1 MNINFTKK
9 YIYFLTLFT
18 GNFNSLMGIITGLNM
33 VPVARLKKTW
43 QKISSAGKFAV
54 LEHQVSLIIN
64 INYFRQKIK
73 KKFSPLDGSQLKFFE
88 LSFNPKC
95 CYFQIRR

>member
-1 MNINFTKK
+1 MNLNFTKK

-54 LEHQVSLIIN
+54 LEHQVSLLLYLARRCHNYGGLIIP
-64 INYFRQKIK
+64 Y
-73 KKFSPLDGSQLKFFE
+73 
-88 LSFNPKC
+88 
-95 CYFQIRR
+95 

>member
-1 MNINFTKK
+1 MISIKMNINFTKK

-73 KKFSPLDGSQLKFFE
+73 KIFFSFRWIPA
-88 LSFNPKC
+88 
-95 CYFQIRR
+95 QIF

>member
-1 MNINFTKK
+1 MISIKMNINFTKK
-9 YIYFLTLFT
+9 YIYFLTLST

-64 INYFRQKIK
+64 MNYKFRQKILK
-73 KKFSPLDGSQLKFFE
+73 KI
-88 LSFNPKC
+88 SFRWIPA
-95 CYFQIRR
+95 QIF